1 MSIYLASY
9 VWPYD
14 YPRQLK
20 GFRQS
25 PDRQEIAESLARNMP
40 NLPFDEIKARL
51 DQHASV
57 PRPDRQS
64 FLEETCGRDENL
76 RRLASRLYDEKFG
89 ASPAENSKPASSGDW
104 QIGPYRVERELGRG
118 GMGVVYLASRADQQ
132 YRKQVAI
139 KLLRPGHDGDQVF
152 RRFQN
157 ERQILA
163 NLEHPNI
170 CRLLDGGVTADGEPY
185 IVMEHVRNARPIDEY
200 CSSRDLGLTERLQL
214 FRDACAAVQ
223 YAHRFLIVHRDLK
236 PSNILVTDE
245 GVVKL
250 MDFGIAKNLL
260 AGFDDPSPQTLGIQ
274 PMTPAYA
281 SPEQLCGGTIST
293 ASDVYSLG
301 VVLYELLTGH
311 RPFESDEKVLPDMLQ
326 SIFEDE
332 PQRPSTVLRPSLD
345 GVSGPDRPNDHLRG
359 DLDWIVLMALRKDPM
374 RRYVSVEQ
382 FSEDIRR
389 HMEGLTVIARSDTFS
404 YRAGKFLSRNKFA
417 VTAALSIV
425 ITLAGGI
432 ISTRREQARTKA
444 RFNDV
449 RELANSILFEIS
461 DAIRDLPGST
471 PARLLLVER
480 AQTYLDKLAHESGND
495 LSLERELAAAYN
507 KIGDVQYRVGY
518 PNLGDITGAL
528 ESARKELALREKI
541 SAKDSSVTAKLAVAE
556 AHMRLGELLD
566 GTADPR
572 SAAAHIGQALQIREA
587 LYAENPKNVDVRSDL
602 ARSYRVAGDRQ
613 NMEGHAQGFYDLN
626 QKAIKIREGLLA
638 EHPDDAAIK
647 RQYSMDLVR
656 IGDSLGS
663 PNATNLGRY
672 DEARMTYERA
682 LEIREALAIDNP
694 SNAVGVRDVSNV
706 YQRLG
711 SLLEHTGDY
720 QASLE
725 MSRKGLAISER
736 LFTADPA
743 NFEVRRDI
751 MIFHDQLGRAYLK
764 LKDYASSEKSLRT
777 ALDVASEL
785 ITKNP
790 GSERSRDDQAESAF
804 ELGRCLAASQR
815 DAEAL
820 EDMKWSTATWENLLA
835 KHQDSGSYK
844 VSMMHAMQAIAEI
857 HGRQKDPK
865 AAHDELQRAYDLSLE
880 LRTQDRLGQEDR
892 DMPERL
898 AKELTA
904 LSK

>member
-1 MSIYLASY
+1 
-9 VWPYD
+9 
-14 YPRQLK
+14 
-20 GFRQS
+20 
-25 PDRQEIAESLARNMP
+25 MP
-40 NLPFDEIKARL
+40 KLPFDDIKARL
-51 DQHASV
+51 DEHASLAS
-57 PRPDRQS
+57 PDRQK
-64 FLEETCGRDENL
+64 FLDEACGRDENL
-76 RRLASRLYDEKFG
+76 RSLASRLYDEKFG
-89 ASPAENSKPASSGDW
+89 ADEAIASRPEIQTPAAPAAGAPSYKDRH
-104 QIGPYRVERELGRG
+104 IGPYRVERELGRG
-118 GMGVVYLASRADQQ
+118 GMGVVFLAARADQQ

-139 KLLRPGHDGDQVF
+139 KLLRPGHEGDQVF

-170 CRLLDGGVTADGEPY
+170 CRLLDGGVTEEGEPY

-200 CSSRDLGLTERLQL
+200 CASRDLGLNERLEL
-214 FRDACAAVQ
+214 FRQACAAVQ

-260 AGFDDPSPQTLGIQ
+260 AGFDDPTPQTLGLQ

-311 RPFESDEKVLPDMLQ
+311 RPFESSEKVLPDMVQ
-326 SIFEDE
+326 SICDHE
-332 PQRPSTVLRPSLD
+332 PPRPSVTVLRSPVP
-345 GVSGPDRPNDHLRG
+345 GITMPGGGFMERLRG

-389 HMEGLTVIARSDTFS
+389 HMGGLPVIARGDTFS
-404 YRAGKFLSRNKFA
+404 YRASKFFYRNKLGVAAVVLIFA
-417 VTAALSIV
+417 
-425 ITLAGGI
+425 TLAGGI

-449 RELANSILFEIS
+449 RALANSILFEIS

-480 AQTYLDKLAHESGND
+480 AQTYLDKLAHESGGD
-495 LSLERELAAAYN
+495 LSLQRELAEAYK
-507 KIGDVQYRVGY
+507 KIGEVQYRVGY
-518 PNLGDITGAL
+518 PNLGDINGAL
-528 ESARKELALREKI
+528 ASARKELALREGI
-541 SAKDSSVTAKLAVAE
+541 SASDHSVAAKLAVAE

-566 GTADPR
+566 GTTDPQSAD
-572 SAAAHIGQALQIREA
+572 SHIGQALQIREA
-587 LYAENPKNVDVRSDL
+587 LFAENPKNVDVRSDL
-602 ARSYRVAGDRQ
+602 ARSYRVAGDRGK
-613 NMEGHAQGFYDLN
+613 MEGHARTFYEFN
-626 QKAIKIREGLLA
+626 QKALKIREGLLA
-638 EHPDDAAIK
+638 ENPNDEGI
-647 RQYSMDLVR
+647 RQQYSMDLVR
-656 IGDSLGS
+656 LGDSLGS
-663 PNATNLGRY
+663 PNETNLGRY
-672 DEARMTYERA
+672 DEARKTYEHA
-682 LEIREALAIDNP
+682 LEICQTLAVANP
-694 SNAVGVRDVSNV
+694 TNAVVVRDVSNV

-720 QASLE
+720 DESLE

-736 LFTADPA
+736 LFEADPA
-743 NFEVRRDI
+743 NFEVRRDV
-751 MIFHDQLGRAYLK
+751 MVFHDQIGRAYLK
-764 LKDYASSEKSLRT
+764 LADYAAAEKSLRT
-777 ALDVASEL
+777 SLDVASEL
-785 ITKNP
+785 IAKNP
-790 GSERSRDDQAESAF
+790 GSERSRDDQAESAYL
-804 ELGRCLAASQR
+804 LGLCLAASER

-820 EDMKWSTATWENLLA
+820 EDLKWSTATWENLLA
-835 KHQDSGSYK
+835 KHQDSGRYK
-844 VSMMHAMQAIAEI
+844 VNMMHAMAAIAEI
-857 HGRQKDPK
+857 HARQKDLP
-865 AAHDELQRAYDLSLE
+865 AAHEEYRRAYDLSLE
-880 LRTQDRLGQEDR
+880 LRNQDRLGQEDR

-898 AKELTA
+898 AQQLIA

>member
-1 MSIYLASY
+1 
-9 VWPYD
+9 
-14 YPRQLK
+14 
-20 GFRQS
+20 
-25 PDRQEIAESLARNMP
+25 MP
-40 NLPFDEIKARL
+40 SLPFDEIKARL
-51 DQHASV
+51 DQYASI
-57 PRPDRQS
+57 PCPDRQK
-64 FLEETCGRDENL
+64 FLDDTCGADESL
-76 RRLASRLYDEKFG
+76 RHLASRLYDEKFG
-89 ASPAENSKPASSGDW
+89 TREAIVSPPIEKAEPGSTSDW

-139 KLLRPGHDGDQVF
+139 KLLRPSHDGDHIF

-185 IVMEHVRNARPIDEY
+185 IVMEHVRNAQPIDEY
-200 CSSRDLGLTERLQL
+200 CASRELSLSESLEL
-214 FRDACAAVQ
+214 FRQACSAVQ

-260 AGFDDPSPQTLGIQ
+260 AGFDDPSPPTLGMQ

-311 RPFESDEKVLPDMLQ
+311 RPFESDEKVLPDILQ
-326 SIFEDE
+326 SIFEHD
-332 PQRPSTVLRPSLD
+332 PKRPSTVLRSTVEGAIAIDKL
-345 GVSGPDRPNDHLRG
+345 SDRLRG

-389 HMEGLTVIARSDTFS
+389 HMEGLPVIARRDTFS
-404 YRAGKFLSRNKFA
+404 YRAGKFLSRNKLGVAA
-417 VTAALSIV
+417 VALIV
-425 ITLAGGI
+425 ASLAGGI
-432 ISTRREQARTKA
+432 VSTRREQARTKA

-449 RELANSILFEIS
+449 RALANSVLFEIS

-480 AQTYLDKLAHESGND
+480 AQTYLDKLDHESGND
-495 LSLERELAAAYN
+495 LSLERELAEAYK
-507 KIGDVQYRVGY
+507 KIGEVQYRVGY

-528 ESARKELALREKI
+528 ANARKELALREGI
-541 SAKDSSVTAKLAVAE
+541 SEKDHTVAAKLAVAD

-572 SAAAHIGQALQIREA
+572 SAAAHIGQALQIHEA
-587 LYAENPKNVDVRSDL
+587 LHAENPKNVDVRSDL

-613 NMEGHAQGFYDLN
+613 KMEGNAQAFYELN
-626 QKAIKIREGLLA
+626 QKALKIREGLLA
-638 EHPDDAAIK
+638 EHPDDEEIQQ
-647 RQYSMDLVR
+647 QYSMDLVR

-663 PNATNLGRY
+663 PNETNLGRY
-672 DEARMTYERA
+672 EEARKTYERA
-682 LEIREALAIDNP
+682 LEIREALAMGNP

-711 SLLEHTGDY
+711 SLLEHTGNY
-720 QASLE
+720 PASLE
-725 MSRKGLAISER
+725 MSRQGLAISER
-736 LFTADPA
+736 LFEADPA
-743 NFEVRRDI
+743 NFEVRRDV
-751 MIFHDQLGRAYLK
+751 MVFHDQLGRAYLK
-764 LKDYASSEKSLRT
+764 LKDYAASEKSLRT
-777 ALDVASEL
+777 SLDVASEL
-785 ITKNP
+785 IAKNP
-790 GSERSRDDQAESAF
+790 GSDRSHDDQAQSAYL
-804 ELGRCLAASQR
+804 LGLCLAASQR

-820 EDMKWSTATWENLLA
+820 EDLKWSTATWENLLA
-835 KHQDSGSYK
+835 KHQDSGRYK
-844 VSMMHAMQAIAEI
+844 VSMMHAMAEIAEI
-857 HGRQKDPK
+857 HARQNDLT
-865 AAHDELQRAYDLSLE
+865 AAREELQRAYDLSVE
-880 LRTQDRLGQEDR
+880 LRIQDRLGQEDR
-892 DMPERL
+892 DMPDRL
-898 AKELTA
+898 AMQLAA

>member
-1 MSIYLASY
+1 
-9 VWPYD
+9 
-14 YPRQLK
+14 
-20 GFRQS
+20 
-25 PDRQEIAESLARNMP
+25 MP
-40 NLPFDEIKARL
+40 NLPFDEIRARL
-51 DQHASV
+51 DQPSL
-57 PRPDRQS
+57 PRPDRQT
-64 FLEETCGRDENL
+64 FLDETCGGDQSL
-76 RRLASRLYDEKFG
+76 RSLASRLYDEKFG
-89 ASPAENSKPASSGDW
+89 TAPAEKAEPAPSGDW

-170 CRLLDGGVTADGEPY
+170 CRLLDGGVSADGEPY

-200 CSSRDLGLTERLQL
+200 CASRDLELNERLEL
-214 FRDACAAVQ
+214 FRQACSAVQ

-260 AGFDDPSPQTLGIQ
+260 AGFDDPTPQTLGVQ

-326 SIFEDE
+326 SIFEHD
-332 PQRPSTVLRPSLD
+332 PKRPSTVLRPALEGNDDDSKLR
-345 GVSGPDRPNDHLRG
+345 DRLRG

-389 HMEGLTVIARSDTFS
+389 HVEGLPVIARSDSFS
-404 YRAGKFLSRNKFA
+404 YRTGKFLGRNKLAVAAVVLIFA
-417 VTAALSIV
+417 
-425 ITLAGGI
+425 TLAGGI
-432 ISTRREQARTKA
+432 VSTRREQARTKA

-449 RELANSILFEIS
+449 RALANSVLFEIS

-480 AQTYLDKLAHESGND
+480 AQTYLDKLAKESGND
-495 LSLERELAAAYN
+495 LSLERELAEAYK
-507 KIGDVQYRVGY
+507 KIGEVQYRVGY

-528 ESARKELALREKI
+528 ASARKELALREGI
-541 SAKDSSVTAKLAVAE
+541 SQKDHSVAARLAVAD

-572 SAAAHIGQALQIREA
+572 SASAHIGQAMQLREA

-602 ARSYRVAGDRQ
+602 ARSYRVAADRQ
-613 NMEGHAQGFYDLN
+613 KMEGHAQAFYDLS
-626 QKAIKIREGLLA
+626 QKALKIREGLLA
-638 EHPDDAAIK
+638 EHPDDEAI
-647 RQYSMDLVR
+647 RQQFAMDLVR
-656 IGDSLGS
+656 IGDSLGD
-663 PNATNLGRY
+663 PNETNLGRY
-672 DEARMTYERA
+672 PEARQTYERA
-682 LEIREALAIDNP
+682 LEISESLIFGNP
-694 SNAVGVRDVSNV
+694 SNTVGVRDVSNV

-720 QASLE
+720 PASLE
-725 MSRKGLAISER
+725 MSRKGLAISEG
-736 LFTADPA
+736 LFEADPA

-751 MIFHDQLGRAYLK
+751 MVFYDQLGRAFLK
-764 LKDYASSEKSLRT
+764 LKDYPASEKSLRT
-777 ALDVASEL
+777 SLDVASEL
-785 ITKNP
+785 IAKNP
-790 GSERSRDDQAESAF
+790 GSERSRDDQAHSAYL
-804 ELGRCLAASQR
+804 LGLCLAASQR

-820 EDMKWSTATWENLLA
+820 EDLKWSTATWENLLA
-835 KHQDSGSYK
+835 KHQDSGRYK
-844 VSMMHAMQAIAEI
+844 VNMMHAMAAIAEI
-857 HGRQKDPK
+857 HARQNDLK
-865 AAHDELQRAYDLSLE
+865 AAREEVQRAYDLSLE
-880 LRTQDRLGQEDR
+880 LLTQDRLGQEDR

-898 AKELTA
+898 AKQLAA
-904 LSK
+904 LK

>member
-1 MSIYLASY
+1 
-9 VWPYD
+9 
-14 YPRQLK
+14 
-20 GFRQS
+20 
-25 PDRQEIAESLARNMP
+25 MP

-51 DQHASV
+51 DEHASI
-57 PRPDRQS
+57 PHPDRKK
-64 FLEETCGRDENL
+64 FLDETCGPDEHL
-76 RRLASRLYDEKFG
+76 RRLASHLYDEKFG
-89 ASPAENSKPASSGDW
+89 ASEAAPQPAEKPAPELKGDW

-139 KLLRPGHDGDQVF
+139 KLLHPGHEGDQVF

-170 CRLLDGGVTADGEPY
+170 CRLLDGGVTEDGEPY

-200 CSSRDLGLTERLQL
+200 CSSRDLGLNERLEL
-214 FRDACAAVQ
+214 FRQACSAVQ

-236 PSNILVTDE
+236 PSNILVTDD
-245 GVVKL
+245 GAVKL

-260 AGFDDPSPQTLGIQ
+260 AGFDDPSPQTLGMQ

-281 SPEQLCGGTIST
+281 SPEQLSGGTIST

-311 RPFESDEKVLPDMLQ
+311 RPFEADEKVLPDMLQ
-326 SIFEDE
+326 SIFEHD
-332 PQRPSTVLRPSLD
+332 PQRPSTNVLRPALECAVAADKLSE
-345 GVSGPDRPNDHLRG
+345 RLRG

-374 RRYVSVEQ
+374 RRYISVEQ
-382 FSEDIRR
+382 FSEDIHR
-389 HMEGLTVIARSDTFS
+389 HIEGLPVAARSDTFS
-404 YRAGKFLSRNKFA
+404 YRAGKFLSRNKLGVAA
-417 VTAALSIV
+417 VALIV
-425 ITLAGGI
+425 ATLAGGI
-432 ISTRREQARTKA
+432 VSTRREQARTKA

-449 RELANSILFEIS
+449 RALANSILFEIS

-495 LSLERELAAAYN
+495 LSLERELAEAYK
-507 KIGDVQYRVGY
+507 KIGEVQYRVGY

-528 ESARKELALREKI
+528 ASARKELALREGI
-541 SAKDSSVTAKLAVAE
+541 SAKDHSVTARLAVAE
-556 AHMRLGELLD
+556 AHVRLGELLD

-572 SAAAHIGQALQIREA
+572 SAEAHIGQALQIREA
-587 LYAENPKNVDVRSDL
+587 LYAENPGNVDVRSDL

-613 NMEGHAQGFYDLN
+613 NTEGNAQKFYDLN
-626 QKAIKIREGLLA
+626 QKALKIREGLLA
-638 EHPDDAAIK
+638 EHPDDEAIK

-656 IGDSLGS
+656 VGDSLGS
-663 PNATNLGRY
+663 PNTTNLGRY
-672 DEARMTYERA
+672 EEARQTYEHA
-682 LEIREALAIDNP
+682 LEIRQALAAANP
-694 SNAVGVRDVSNV
+694 TNAVGVRDVSNV

-720 QASLE
+720 EASLE
-725 MSRKGLAISER
+725 MSGKGLAISAR
-736 LFTADPA
+736 LFAADPA

-751 MIFHDQLGRAYLK
+751 MVFHNQLGRAYLK
-764 LKDYASSEKSLRT
+764 LKDYAASEKSLRT
-777 ALDVASEL
+777 SLDVASEL
-785 ITKNP
+785 IAKNP

-804 ELGRCLAASQR
+804 LLGLSLAASQR

-820 EDMKWSTATWENLLA
+820 EDLKWSTATWENLLA
-835 KHQDSGSYK
+835 KHQDSSGYK
-844 VSMMHAMQAIAEI
+844 VSMMYAMQAIAEI
-857 HGRQKDPK
+857 HTRQKDFK
-865 AAHDELQRAYDLSLE
+865 TARQELQRAYDLSFE
-880 LRTQDRLGQEDR
+880 LRTQDKLGQEDR
-892 DMPERL
+892 DLPERL
-898 AKELTA
+898 AKQ
-904 LSK
+904 LSAVPK